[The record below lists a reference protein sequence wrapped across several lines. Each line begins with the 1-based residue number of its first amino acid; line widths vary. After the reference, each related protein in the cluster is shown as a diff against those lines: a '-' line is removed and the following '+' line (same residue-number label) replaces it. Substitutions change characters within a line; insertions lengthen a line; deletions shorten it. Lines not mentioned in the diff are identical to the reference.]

1 MKNIA
6 LIALM
11 ACVCTASFAAEPQ
24 GTLKKIRASKTLTLG
39 YSESAVP
46 FSFVGNDNRPQGY
59 TVDLCKRVAEGI
71 QQQLQLSDLNIKWVK
86 VDVNTRIPAVIK
98 GDVDIECGSTTH
110 TLSRQEK
117 VDFSSMTFV
126 DGGSYISKARAKLGS
141 IKDLAGK
148 RVSVIPGTTTE
159 KVLKG
164 ALDAA
169 QVTAE
174 ILPVRT
180 HADGFSA
187 LRDDKID
194 AYASDRLILV
204 GLALSGIDAAS
215 YRLSD
220 EMFSYEPYALMMR
233 RDADFKVAVD
243 RELARLYRSGDILN
257 LYGRWYGPLGEPSTL
272 LKAMYFLNS
281 MPE

>member
-24 GTLKKIRASKTLTLG
+24 STLKKIRASKTLTLG

-46 FSFVGNDNRPQGY
+46 FSFVGNDNRPQGTPLICASVSPKGY
-59 TVDLCKRVAEGI
+59 NSSCNSATSISSG
-71 QQQLQLSDLNIKWVK
+71 VK
-86 VDVNTRIPAVIK
+86 VDVNTRIPAVMK

-117 VDFSSMTFV
+117 VDFSRRHNSV

-159 KVLKG
+159 K
-164 ALDAA
+164 
-169 QVTAE
+169 
-174 ILPVRT
+174 IL
-180 HADGFSA
+180 
-187 LRDDKID
+187 
-194 AYASDRLILV
+194 
-204 GLALSGIDAAS
+204 
-215 YRLSD
+215 
-220 EMFSYEPYALMMR
+220 
-233 RDADFKVAVD
+233 
-243 RELARLYRSGDILN
+243 
-257 LYGRWYGPLGEPSTL
+257 
-272 LKAMYFLNS
+272 
-281 MPE
+281 